1 MYKRQYKYQFAG
13 SSSSP
18 PPPDPVFH
26 IFGWPLPTIRSNKK
40 PIKKSCLMKRALS
53 RWTASTAKIK
63 P

>member
-13 SSSSP
+13 SSLLHS
-18 PPPDPVFH
+18 PDPVFH

>member
-13 SSSSP
+13 S
-18 PPPDPVFH
+18 DPVFH